1 MILYFVAGCIVGL
14 FVGTAFGV
22 GIMSALVRGKQ
33 VDADINVKPF
43 GWFPKPKEKRK

>member
-1 MILYFVAGCIVGL
+1 MILWFVAGCIVGL

-33 VDADINVKPF
+33 TDNPIWLPD
-43 GWFPKPKEKRK
+43 PKERRK